1 MKLEVAGAT
10 VYQSSFDP
18 KTGTI
23 VRESEVW
30 NVTEAIHLG
39 GHTFTGRRR
48 ALPYEVTEA
57 IRKRFPHRYEAIP
70 SPSPELIDIGITSQ
84 CPMGCT
90 YCYTDSQPKGGHAPK
105 ELVPTIL
112 RTLEEPPYQIA
123 IGGGEPTLHPDFVW
137 ILEQARELGTVPNY
151 TTAGV
156 NLTDKVIEA
165 SNALCGG
172 VALTYHAWKG
182 FEWFAE
188 RYRTLRE
195 RLTCQL
201 NVHLIADT
209 DVVDN
214 LRALVKLQDE
224 AGLTGPPINLVLLAY
239 YPDVGRASLDRLM
252 SRTTYTRE
260 LPDALSYAKAM
271 GMQIAFSEGLLPYFL
286 SRPEVGIDTT
296 FATRSEGL
304 HSCYID
310 PAGYMWPSSF
320 AAEPPEEVHEDW
332 PTVLKEGYAQ
342 EMWEQLR
349 YYSSDHDCSG
359 CERSS
364 RCSAPHT
371 YHKLLC
377 KHERHNKLPLRTEP
391 VEARGKTAYERLME
405 DD

>member
-1 MKLEVAGAT
+1 MKLEAAGKV

-18 KTGTI
+18 KTGAI

-30 NVTEAIHLG
+30 EVREPVNVGGFTFTSYREAIPYDV
-39 GHTFTGRRR
+39 RR
-48 ALPYEVTEA
+48 V
-57 IRKRFPHRYEAIP
+57 IRQRFPHRYNSIP

-151 TTAGV
+151 TTAGL
-156 NLTDKVIEA
+156 NLTDEVIEA

-188 RYRTLRE
+188 RYRTLRK

-209 DVVDN
+209 DVADN
-214 LRALVKLQDE
+214 LRALVNLQE
-224 AGLTGPPINLVLLAY
+224 AAGLTGPPINLVLLAY
-239 YPDVGRASLDRLM
+239 YPDVGRASLDRMM
-252 SRTTYTRE
+252 SRTTYSRD
-260 LPDALSYAKAM
+260 LPDALGYAKAM
-271 GMQIAFSEGLLPYFL
+271 GMQIAFSEGLLPYFI
-286 SRPEVGIDTT
+286 SRPELGVNTT

-304 HSCYID
+304 YSCYID

-320 AAEPPEEVHEDW
+320 DASPPEEVREDW
-332 PTVLKEGYAQ
+332 PSVLKEAYAQ

-349 YYSSDHDCSG
+349 HYGNNECRG
-359 CERSS
+359 CEQSD
-364 RCSAPHT
+364 RCSTPHD

-377 KHERHNKLPLRTEP
+377 KHERHNQLPLRTAP
-391 VEARGKTAYERLME
+391 VEGRGKTAYERLME